1 MPPRCL
7 KVEDGVPSA
16 QLLDGRAVAN
26 YVLDYAD
33 NKGRQISNLAL
44 QKILYFCHVW
54 TLIELN
60 RPLIRQEFEAWEFG
74 PVLQYVYREFKQAE
88 DRAIVTRAKRLDPS
102 TGVFV
107 EAECVLPDDIKGLL
121 DRVLELYTQLS
132 ASQLVKLSHVE
143 NGPWHSVWNHE
154 GNINPGMRISNEQI
168 VQFYLN
174 GFTHLGCH

>member
-1 MPPRCL
+1 MLTPHA
-7 KVEDGVPSA
+7 KVTDGAPVA
-16 QLLDGRAVAN
+16 KLLDGRVIAN

-60 RPLIRQEFEAWEFG
+60 QPLIRQEFEAWEFG

-88 DRAIVTRAKRLDPS
+88 NEPIRTRAKRLEPS
-102 TGVFV
+102 TGKLV
-107 EAECVLPDDIKGLL
+107 EAKCLLSEDIKGLL
-121 DRVLELYTQLS
+121 DRVLEFYTQLS

-143 NGPWHSVWNHE
+143 NGPWHMVWNHK
-154 GNINPGMRISNEQI
+154 GKINPGMRISNEEI
-168 VQFYLN
+168 ARFYAN
-174 GFTHLGCH
+174 GFTQLGCH